1 MNAPLSSPQQLR
13 VCVLFLLAFPL
24 HGQLFSF
31 HPPEFHHSSVNS
43 NIQLTSQQQP
53 SNFPTEEQKQLAY
66 FHFEFFTQLIHRL
79 PDSLQAKL
87 IDHAQAEYNYTTNHP
102 DALKTDI
109 LLTRRSEILKQL
121 ESIHH
126 TLHFRFDGKNVVAE
140 EPLEP
145 IHRSENIERYVLLRL
160 TNQTDSLQPVTVK
173 LQDRESLQK
182 EPWPIFAK
190 QSQYFLIRLPA
201 RTDSGADKGVFEKLS
216 FSVNQST
223 YQVDVPVIWSL
234 PAKLSVELVDL
245 DMSQTVPGRVWM
257 EGSDHQYRHAGPWA
271 NHQTF
276 LEKPLITF
284 PVPRSYAVPFFYA
297 NESFEAILPPGETT
311 IHFERGFEHPRVT
324 ETITLKPGE
333 TKTLKLT
340 TRKFLDLQAQ
350 GWISGDTHIHWVTN
364 AWNVDMPLEDLAVIQ
379 RAEDLHVANNLT
391 LLHRKYD
398 DAFLKPSQS
407 PVGSIRKLSDSN
419 YHLEMAEEYRNQNL
433 YGHLCFLNLR
443 WLVQPVGTG
452 PQIAGDDSL
461 DFPLNRTAIHQVRQ
475 QGGISI
481 EAHGLGNNHEIP
493 QNVIHGLTDSL
504 DQIEPEDYYR
514 LLDCGFQLPLTNGS
528 DHPARPIGCARAY
541 VKVNGQFNYEKW
553 IDGIRRGRTFTT
565 SGPLLL
571 LDVDNKGPGDTLIT
585 TPKHRLKV
593 TLRAYSR
600 FPIGKVQIVSNGEVL
615 KEIES
620 QENTLETSIDLP
632 AATSRWI
639 VARCSSSGT
648 FNPIMAP
655 NIAHT
660 SAVYVYVDG
669 KPVYRESA
677 AREWIARMR
686 LHLRDIQI
694 RGQFADQ
701 SQLQEATAYTEDS
714 INRYEHWIESR
725 KREPK
730 PINPPFAKQ
739 RSDLLLLTSFLDFD
753 QRITRVSPA
762 DFTRSLAVAD
772 DILTARKLLEPMTL
786 FRINVNPESRVK
798 LFLVNPPKVLIK
810 DRTSRFLLEVEN
822 LAGVEAPLH
831 LVAMDQTQNPP
842 TVASWCDIRI
852 LDNMISSSQMSGAES
867 EWKLV
872 EIRMSEAGTREVRIE
887 ADAGQGTQDLGFRA
901 ATDLLLKCETP
912 EESKERGF
920 NSSR

>member
-1 MNAPLSSPQQLR
+1 MNDAWTSLQQLR
-13 VCVLFLLAFPL
+13 TIALLLLLIAL

-31 HPPEFHHSSVNS
+31 HPPEFHRSRSKANTRLAAEQKPNTH
-43 NIQLTSQQQP
+43 
-53 SNFPTEEQKQLAY
+53 PTEEQKQSAY
-66 FHFEFFTQLIHRL
+66 FHFEFFTQLIHQL
-79 PDSLQAKL
+79 PNSLQAEL
-87 IDHAQAEYNYTTNHP
+87 IEHAQAEYTYATNHP
-102 DALKTDI
+102 DAQKTEI
-109 LLTRRSEILKQL
+109 LLTRRSELLKQL

-126 TLHFRFDGKNVVAE
+126 TLHFRFDGKTVVAE
-140 EPLEP
+140 EPLKP
-145 IHRSENIERYVLLRL
+145 FQRSKNIERHVLLRV
-160 TNQTDSLQPVTVK
+160 TNQTDTSQPFTVK
-173 LQDRESLQK
+173 LQDCESLQK
-182 EPWPIFAK
+182 EPWPVFAK
-190 QSQYFLIRLPA
+190 QSQYFLVQLPA
-201 RTDSGADKGVFEKLS
+201 LTDSTPKESDIATLN

-223 YQVDVPVIWSL
+223 FQVDVPVAWTL
-234 PAKLSVELVDL
+234 PAKLNVELIDL
-245 DMSQTVPGRVWM
+245 DMNQAVPGRVWI
-257 EGSDHQYRHAGPWA
+257 ECSDRQYRHAGPWA

-284 PVPRSYAVPFFYA
+284 SAPRFYAVPFFYA
-297 NESFEAILPPGETT
+297 NGSFEAILPPGETT
-311 IHFERGFEHPRVT
+311 LHFERGFEHPRIT
-324 ETITLKPGE
+324 KTITLKPGE
-333 TKTLKLT
+333 TKALKLT

-364 AWNVDMPLEDLAVIQ
+364 AWNVDMPLEDLSIIQ

-407 PVGSIRKLSDSN
+407 PVGAVRKFSDSN

-461 DFPLNRTAIHQVRQ
+461 DYPLNRSAIHQVRQ

-481 EAHGLGNNHEIP
+481 EAHGLGNNHEVP

-504 DQIEPEDYYR
+504 DQIEPDDYYR

-541 VKVNGQFNYEKW
+541 VKVDGHFNYEKW

-571 LDVDNKGPGDTLIT
+571 LDVDNKGPGDTLVT

-600 FPIGKVQIVSNGEVL
+600 FPIGKVQIISNGEVL

-620 QENTLETSIDLP
+620 QETKLETSIDL
-632 AATSRWI
+632 ATTTSRWI
-639 VARCSSSGT
+639 VARCSSSDNW
-648 FNPIMAP
+648 NPIMAP
-655 NIAHT
+655 NVAHT

-669 KPVYRESA
+669 KPIYRETA
-677 AREWIARMR
+677 ARDWLARMR

-701 SQLQEATAYTEDS
+701 TQLQEASAYTEDS
-714 INRYEHWIESR
+714 ILRFEHWIDSHTTES
-725 KREPK
+725 K
-730 PINPPFAKQ
+730 PFNPPFAKQ
-739 RSDLLLLTSFLDFD
+739 RNDLLLLTSFLDFD
-753 QRITRVSPA
+753 QRITRVLPA
-762 DFTRSLAVAD
+762 DFTRSLAAAD
-772 DILTARKLLEPMTL
+772 DVFAARKLLEPMTL
-786 FRINVNPESRVK
+786 FRININPESRVK

-822 LAGVEAPLH
+822 LAGVEAPLR

-852 LDNMISSSQMSGAES
+852 LDNMMSGSLMSGAET

-872 EIRMSEAGTREVRIE
+872 EIRMREAGTREVRIE

-901 ATDLLLKCETP
+901 ATDLLLKCESS
-912 EESKERGF
+912 EDSKARGF
-920 NSSR
+920 KSAR